1 MAGGAAMKRMM
12 VICFMVAMI
21 AMSVSGVQAIV
32 ANPSYYE
39 MTLPFGDTLSGP
51 GAFATGAF
59 TGIPGAFSS
68 ALIELTFANVGP
80 YQSTVT
86 VPGTSISISYTT
98 SPFAYANA
106 GNNLLFSFVPQ
117 NGTMQF
123 SLSAVQLNAL
133 NASISQGTLPATLIL
148 GGGTVRLDSAKLS
161 GNVAPEPVTMALM
174 GAGLAGLP
182 VVRRLRRNR
191 ADI

>member
-86 VPGTSISISYTT
+86 VRGHQSVFPIRT

-133 NASISQGTLPATLIL
+133 NASHFPGYFAGNADS

-161 GNVAPEPVTMALM
+161 GNVAPEPFTMALM

-182 VVRRLRRNR
+182 VVRRFRRNR